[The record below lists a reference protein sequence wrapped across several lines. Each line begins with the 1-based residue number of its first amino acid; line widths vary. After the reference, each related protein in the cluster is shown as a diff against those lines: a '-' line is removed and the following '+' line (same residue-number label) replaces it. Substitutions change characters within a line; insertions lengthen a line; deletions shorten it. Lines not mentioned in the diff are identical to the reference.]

1 MCEMKYLNICF
12 LAITFYNAIGQQN
25 QKIYLNFNSLSQEIC
40 IIPQND
46 IQNYHDKSEVKKYQK
61 EIQKNGEVLFYI
73 CGELFILPKN
83 TKIDTCAIPELKNIY
98 LSDIFKV
105 KKIVDAINPLYP
117 EKVFEKVYLIEK
129 INEKSFVK
137 YEVKWKYYI
146 E

>member
-1 MCEMKYLNICF
+1 MKYLNICF

>member
-1 MCEMKYLNICF
+1 MKYLNICF

-25 QKIYLNFNSLSQEIC
+25 QKIYLNFDTLSQEIC
-40 IIPQND
+40 IIPQSD

-73 CGELFILPKN
+73 CGELFILTKN
-83 TKIDTCAIPELKNIY
+83 TKIDTCAITELKNIY

-105 KKIVDAINPLYP
+105 KKNVDAINPLYP
-117 EKVFEKVYLIEK
+117 EKVFEKIFLIEK

>member
-1 MCEMKYLNICF
+1 MKYLNICF
-12 LAITFYNAIGQQN
+12 LAITFYNANGQQN
-25 QKIYLNFNSLSQEIC
+25 QKIYLNFDTLSQEIC

-73 CGELFILPKN
+73 CGELFILTKN
-83 TKIDTCAIPELKNIY
+83 TKIDTCSITELKNIY

-105 KKIVDAINPLYP
+105 KKNVDAINPLYP
-117 EKVFEKVYLIEK
+117 EKVFEKIFLIEK